1 MSKEH
6 TGLPNTPE
14 EIRAFI
20 GKSFSSLQFGQDNEL
35 PHENDT
41 YTLTAHDLISAFQWA
56 EIDAPMSAE
65 PTDDEIIDI
74 AVEPLGIDCDRMPY
88 GVVVFARALLSR
100 YSSAPVATQAQLG
113 EDIIVNCPDNV
124 YTLPLRSSGLTQGP
138 RFVVHVP
145 AQTSASAELECSHCG
160 GTGDVSGEYPG
171 VACPA
176 CGGTGKAAPVAA
188 QPDLTQQTLDD
199 VMAGIPARDAEIEAL
214 RKQVETLQA
223 QLVDRSPEM
232 QGKPVDESPILQGQ
246 QQPASNADGLPLI
259 LHDLNTSA
267 GGRGFVAEYFESRV
281 GRYDFTRYIRDR
293 LAADFACALAAHLSQ
308 QDVLQAEVLD
318 MVRMLEANEWADHCG
333 QSELGKRLEWAI
345 TALQNRP
352 QNIPEIIPEPAQR
365 LIFPTMLRKM
375 WSGSEVQ
382 AWLDDELA
390 KLTKLSKLSSQQVTD
405 KTDAG
410 HGYNDGF
417 SDGVILAL
425 QLMTM
430 HGDYNGTQY
439 CELFNAAGPNQIV
452 ERAIREGMWEMS
464 GLSQTP
470 AAVERRAAIEA
481 ARKEPGQ

>member
-188 QPDLTQQTLDD
+188 QPGLTQQTLDD

-214 RKQVETLQA
+214 RKEIEALQA
-223 QLVDRSPEM
+223 APVKPYSLDLDPAGIRALTADAISGALALGFQGVSPPPNNEHWLAPFWEI
-232 QGKPVDESPILQGQ
+232 GRESAVQA
-246 QQPASNADGLPLI
+246 QQPVSGADGLPQGWRMVPEKIPMKGLDDAIAWMRPAMNQAGRDLAYCLTGAWSI
-259 LHDLNTSA
+259 LLDSVTPPDHLPDATKMVEPSGNSGELHAS
-267 GGRGFVAEYFESRV
+267 FESWRKSELPWTSPATP
-281 GRYDFTRYIRDR
+281 GIG
-293 LAADFACALAAHLSQ
+293 FAWDAWRARAALAQ
-308 QDVLQAEVLD
+308 QDADKVDAERYRAWRDAACKNDRTLID
-318 MVRMLEANEWADHCG
+318 AMFEYQQKHFKDGLP
-333 QSELGKRLEWAI
+333 
-345 TALQNRP
+345 T
-352 QNIPEIIPEPAQR
+352 PEQ
-365 LIFPTMLRKM
+365 
-375 WSGSEVQ
+375 
-382 AWLDDELA
+382 
-390 KLTKLSKLSSQQVTD
+390 
-405 KTDAG
+405 
-410 HGYNDGF
+410 
-417 SDGVILAL
+417 
-425 QLMTM
+425 
-430 HGDYNGTQY
+430 
-439 CELFNAAGPNQIV
+439 FNAGIDYALS
-452 ERAIREGMWEMS
+452 AID
-464 GLSQTP
+464 
-470 AAVERRAAIEA
+470 A
-481 ARKEPGQ
+481 ARKEQA

>member
-1 MSKEH
+1 MSQEPLFWYRPRSDGGYEGPLH
-6 TGLPNTPE
+6 
-14 EIRAFI
+14 
-20 GKSFSSLQFGQDNEL
+20 SGQIEDVRKASGAWVPL
-35 PHENDT
+35 F
-41 YTLTAHDLISAFQWA
+41 AGA
-56 EIDAPMSAE
+56 APVSAE

-88 GVVVFARALLSR
+88 GIVVFARALLSR
-100 YSSAPVATQAQLG
+100 YSSAPAATQ
-113 EDIIVNCPDNV
+113 
-124 YTLPLRSSGLTQGP
+124 
-138 RFVVHVP
+138 
-145 AQTSASAELECSHCG
+145 
-160 GTGDVSGEYPG
+160 PG
-171 VACPA
+171 
-176 CGGTGKAAPVAA
+176 
-188 QPDLTQQTLDD
+188 LTQQTLDD

-390 KLTKLSKLSSQQVTD
+390 KLTKLSSQQVTD